1 MTATTATPTV
11 KQLVARQF
19 ETINRHDTRAFASN
33 YQSNAKVSDPWYP
46 EPLSGVDALAK
57 DFDDFFVAFPDFAF
71 TLVRVFAPPPAE
83 LLEMKLVEVP
93 EVIEQGRTVELKME
107 VKNLRD
113 EDLLLAVGGAPAFQ
127 SSHPEYYGQF
137 DFMVTAF
144 DENTLYWRYYYKFGR
159 LDGILGVEI
168 SAGETLVLT
177 HEWDGRDVNGQI
189 MKPGRYNIT
198 GLYEII
204 GISGEKETFVKDH
217 EIGYYTT
224 EPMEIVIE

>member
-1 MTATTATPTV
+1 MLMINKPILNMFFIKRLLIACILIILTV
-11 KQLVARQF
+11 SCNLF
-19 ETINRHDTRAFASN
+19 NSDNPDNPSN
-33 YQSNAKVSDPWYP
+33 WP
-46 EPLSGVDALAK
+46 EWDAHHY
-57 DFDDFFVAFPDFAF
+57 
-71 TLVRVFAPPPAE
+71 PPPAE

-113 EDLLLAVGGAPAFQ
+113 EDLRLAVGGAPAFQ

-204 GISGEKETFVKDH
+204 GIIGEKETFVKDH

>member
-1 MTATTATPTV
+1 MLMINKPILNMFFIKRLLIACILIILTV
-11 KQLVARQF
+11 SCNLF
-19 ETINRHDTRAFASN
+19 NSDNPDNPSN
-33 YQSNAKVSDPWYP
+33 WP
-46 EPLSGVDALAK
+46 EWDAHHY
-57 DFDDFFVAFPDFAF
+57 
-71 TLVRVFAPPPAE
+71 PPPAE

-93 EVIEQGRTVELKME
+93 VVIEQGQTVELKME

-144 DENTLYWRYYYKFGR
+144 DENTLYWRYYYKFG
-159 LDGILGVEI
+159 LFDGILGVEI